1 MTIETSVPDPD
12 DVPDDWPEGWR
23 DLPAEV
29 LAVLRL
35 GAQIGDY
42 SVRRRL
48 EPLLDTPLTLQQLR
62 GLTFL
67 VIEESMTPQHL
78 SELLEV
84 SPATITGLV
93 DRLVRAGMVDRTP
106 DSRDG
111 RGRVLTPTR
120 AGVRV
125 VRRLMASDVETDAA
139 VLQAL
144 RPSELAALQEGL
156 TGVLRVL
163 RDQDDRP

>member
-1 MTIETSVPDPD
+1 MTTEPRLPDPE

-29 LAVLRL
+29 LAVLCL
-35 GAQIGDY
+35 GAEIGDY
-42 SVRRRL
+42 SMRRRL
-48 EPLLDTPLTLQQLR
+48 GPLLDTPLTLQQLR

-93 DRLVRAGMVDRTP
+93 DRLVRAGMVDRTA

-120 AGVRV
+120 AGIRV

-144 RPSELAALQEGL
+144 RPAELTALHEGL
-156 TGVLRVL
+156 SGVLRAL
-163 RDQDDRP
+163 RTQDDEP

>member
-1 MTIETSVPDPD
+1 MTTEAPLPHPE

-29 LAVLRL
+29 LAVLCL
-35 GAQIGDY
+35 GAEIGDY
-42 SVRRRL
+42 GMRHRL
-48 EPLLDTPLTLQQLR
+48 GPLLDTPLTVQQLR

-67 VIEESMTPQHL
+67 VIEGATTPLRL
-78 SELLEV
+78 SELLGV
-84 SPATITGLV
+84 SAATTTGLV
-93 DRLVRAGMVDRTP
+93 DRLVRADMVERTP

-144 RPSELAALQEGL
+144 RPAELAALRQGL
-156 TGVLRVL
+156 AGVLRVL
-163 RDQDDRP
+163 RDQGD